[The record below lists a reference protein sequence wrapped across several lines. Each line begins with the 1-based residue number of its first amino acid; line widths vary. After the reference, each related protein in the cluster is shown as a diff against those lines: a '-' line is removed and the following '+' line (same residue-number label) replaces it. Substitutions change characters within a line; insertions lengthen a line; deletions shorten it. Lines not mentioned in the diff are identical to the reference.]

1 MLSAVPLPAGVL
13 TALPAMGPLKPP
25 FPAQDFERDFWDLHV
40 LFTRGWAFG
49 RGEREREELK
59 LQLSELEKQNEA
71 VMLEFWATE
80 KHIGKL
86 GDEIEHRRKHSEN
99 LEAQTQTLYMENVN
113 LQLSIEQEEEHFQM
127 LLAGYNT
134 YRNKRDAHRE
144 VIAYVEGKTATT
156 RELLEKR
163 EIVKKLREKKE
174 ELRID
179 LENPEGNVV
188 RQVQGDIYNLK
199 IKISEVKETVNKK
212 IACLVKEQ
220 EVHIQLKKEVEMQ
233 NRRCEAILKRLH
245 CQLNKTQ
252 SNKRQWNWDIQQMER
267 KVAELRKCLGITE

>member
-1 MLSAVPLPAGVL
+1 MEPR
-13 TALPAMGPLKPP
+13 KPCEADRQQTGSLLGAEP
-25 FPAQDFERDFWDLHV
+25 VSQ
-40 LFTRGWAFG
+40 
-49 RGEREREELK
+49 

-86 GDEIEHRRKHSEN
+86 GDEIEQRRKHSEN
-99 LEAQTQTLYMENVN
+99 LEAQTQALYMENVN
-113 LQLSIEQEEEHFQM
+113 LQLSIEQEEEHFQL

-134 YRNKRDAHRE
+134 YRNKIDAHKE

-156 RELLEKR
+156 SELLEKR

-174 ELRID
+174 LRID
-179 LENPEGNVV
+179 LENPEGN
-188 RQVQGDIYNLK
+188 
-199 IKISEVKETVNKK
+199 ISEVKDTVNKK

-252 SNKRQWNWDIQQMER
+252 SNKRQWNWDIQQIER

>member
-1 MLSAVPLPAGVL
+1 
-13 TALPAMGPLKPP
+13 
-25 FPAQDFERDFWDLHV
+25 
-40 LFTRGWAFG
+40 
-49 RGEREREELK
+49 
-59 LQLSELEKQNEA
+59 
-71 VMLEFWATE
+71 MLEFWATE

-86 GDEIEHRRKHSEN
+86 GDETEHRRKHSEN
-99 LEAQTQTLYMENVN
+99 LEAQTRALYMENVN
-113 LQLSIEQEEEHFQM
+113 LQLSIEQEEEHFQL

-134 YRNKRDAHRE
+134 YRNKMDAHRE

-188 RQVQGDIYNLK
+188 RHVQGDIYNLK
-199 IKISEVKETVNKK
+199 LKISEVKETVNKK

-220 EVHIQLKKEVEMQ
+220 EVHIQLKKEVEPLQ
-233 NRRCEAILKRLH
+233 RLINILKEEPSLSEGPPLH
-245 CQLNKTQ
+245 VKGSEEHEENAPSDKVINK
-252 SNKRQWNWDIQQMER
+252 SIPHVYIKRE
-267 KVAELRKCLGITE
+267 